1 MLRVTESGLY
11 CDAGDFFVDPWR
23 PVPRAIVTHAH
34 SDHLTSGC
42 GQYLVAERGVGV
54 SRERL
59 GAWAD
64 RVEGIAFGESRTING
79 VRVSLHPAGHIL
91 GSAQVRLEH
100 NGEVWVASGDY
111 KTDPDPTCDA
121 WEPVR
126 CHTFIT
132 ESTFGLP
139 IYRWPAPSDVFAGIN
154 GWWRENVAAGRTS
167 LLFGYGLGKAQRL
180 LAGLDAS
187 IGPILVHGAVDRM
200 TTLYRDAGVALPA
213 TEYATTARGVAT
225 GAMIVAP
232 PSADGSVW
240 ARKFGAQST
249 AFASGWMLVRGAR
262 RRRSVDRGFTLSDHV
277 DWPQMLAAIDA
288 TKCERVLVTHGF
300 TGPVVRWLRER
311 GLQADALATRY
322 EGERDDAGETSD
334 ASGTDATNASPNLHI
349 DRARDDSAPER
360 AGVATDVKDDSTAE
374 PA

>member
-11 CDAGDFFVDPWR
+11 CDAGDFYIDPWR
-23 PVPRAIVTHAH
+23 PVARAIVTHAH
-34 SDHLTSGC
+34 SDHLTWGC
-42 GQYLVAERGVGV
+42 AHYLVSDRGVGV

-59 GAWAD
+59 GQFQD

-79 VRVSLHPAGHIL
+79 VCVSLHPAGHIL
-91 GSAQVRLEH
+91 GSAQVRLEL

-121 WEPVR
+121 WEPIR

-139 IYRWPAPSDVFAGIN
+139 IYRWPAPRDVFANIN
-154 GWWRENVAAGRTS
+154 AWWRENVASGRTS

-200 TTLYRDAGVALPA
+200 TALYRQAGIALPE
-213 TEYATTARGVAT
+213 TEYATAVRGAST

-232 PSADGSVW
+232 PSADGSTW

-277 DWPQMLAAIDA
+277 DWPQLVAAIDA
-288 TKCERVLVTHGF
+288 TGAERVLVTHGF
-300 TGPVVRWLRER
+300 TGPVVRWLRDK

-322 EGERDDAGETSD
+322 EGERDDASETLSHEASD
-334 ASGTDATNASPNLHI
+334 TPGDSATNAP
-349 DRARDDSAPER
+349 
-360 AGVATDVKDDSTAE
+360 TDTA
-374 PA
+374 

>member
-11 CDAGDFFVDPWR
+11 CDAGDFFIDPWR
-23 PVPRAIVTHAH
+23 PVPRAVVTHAH
-34 SDHLTSGC
+34 SDHLTGGC
-42 GQYLVAERGVGV
+42 GHYLVAERGVGV

-59 GAWAD
+59 GQWQD
-64 RVEGIAFGESRTING
+64 RVEGIAFGETRTING

-91 GSAQVRLEH
+91 GSAQIRLELG
-100 NGEVWVASGDY
+100 GEVWVASGDY
-111 KTDPDPTCDA
+111 KTDSDPTCDA

-139 IYRWPAPSDVFAGIN
+139 IYRWPAPRDVFGEIN
-154 GWWRENVAAGRTS
+154 AWWRDNVAAGRTS

-180 LAGLDAS
+180 LAGLDRD
-187 IGPILVHGAVDRM
+187 IGPILVHGAVERM
-200 TTLYRDAGVALPA
+200 TALYRQAGVDLPH
-213 TEYATTARGVAT
+213 TEYATTARGVST

-277 DWPQMLAAIDA
+277 DWPQLLGAIDA
-288 TKCERVLVTHGF
+288 TGAERVLVTHGF
-300 TGPVVRWLRER
+300 TGPVVRWLRDK
-311 GLQADALATRY
+311 GLRADTLATRY
-322 EGERDDAGETSD
+322 EGERDDPHEPAAD
-334 ASGTDATNASPNLHI
+334 ATAAPTTDAPS
-349 DRARDDSAPER
+349 DSA
-360 AGVATDVKDDSTAE
+360 
-374 PA
+374 